1 MPQDGF
7 GDIIWLVVIIVVA
20 LFQGLRHLITKALKQ
35 APQQPGPGTSPP
47 REVKEL
53 FEQLFGPQQRRDE
66 EAQPAAP
73 VEQMAARPAGRRLTA
88 PGGGPPQ
95 PAVAAEPRKETVA
108 ERHLE
113 SRLGRKM
120 KVQSTSERRRGGP
133 ATVQSILKG
142 YPRNS
147 MARAIVL
154 SEIVGPPVS
163 QRR

>member
-1 MPQDGF
+1 MPENGF
-7 GDIIWLVVIIVVA
+7 GDLIWLVVIVVVA

-35 APQQPGPGTSPP
+35 APQQPAPGTSPP

-73 VEQMAARPAGRRLTA
+73 VEQMAARPSGRRLTTL
-88 PGGGPPQ
+88 GGGPSL
-95 PAVAAEPRKETVA
+95 PAAAAEPKKEAVA
-108 ERHLE
+108 ERRLE
-113 SRLGRKM
+113 SRMRRK
-120 KVQSTSERRRGGP
+120 VEAPATSERRRGGP
-133 ATVQSILKG
+133 ATVQSILKRF
-142 YPRNS
+142 PRNS